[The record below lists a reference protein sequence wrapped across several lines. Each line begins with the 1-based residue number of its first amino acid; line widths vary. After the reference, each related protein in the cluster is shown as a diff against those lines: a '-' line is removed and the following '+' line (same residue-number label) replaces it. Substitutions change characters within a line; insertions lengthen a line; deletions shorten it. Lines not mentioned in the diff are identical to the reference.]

1 MRRLTY
7 VALTRAEDEIFITNS
22 SYEVPKDVEEYLP
35 GGTKNADSIYKV
47 LAPVIDFYSKKD
59 ESGNS
64 NYQDASPFSKIEI
77 ILSLNN

>member
-47 LAPVIDFYSKKD
+47 LAPVIDFYSKTP
-59 ESGNS
+59 ELI
-64 NYQDASPFSKIEI
+64 IEI
-77 ILSLNN
+77 GNCIHQRNNGN